1 MVKLPSP
8 WQCQSVALRLAAPRG
23 APKPLGTR
31 PLPRLLELSASTQ
44 SPSRRSHRLWPSRCR
59 ARARQPRHAAPTQGR
74 HAPRGSATPCS
85 KSAALLTGET
95 DRQLGLL
102 GPVRWRARLLHAL
115 RRGALAIQ
123 SVTRGAEAT
132 VSLCQSRPFVN
143 FQHPQVPGGCLE
155 QMPIRVHTDVHIFGI
170 CALIAEANLL
180 VATSLHC
187 RIVALNYHVP
197 RVTFASKPTLTKH
210 AHFGYLWD
218 GDIHKTSV
226 EGHRAGASTPPSC
239 EPRAH
244 EGECHTVVPVQGVHR
259 AISAALE
266 AGRDANW
273 EALSADRLGQLEW
286 LQRHRSFQAWLPTL
300 QEPRTKS
307 AYEIA
312 V

>member
-1 MVKLPSP
+1 M
-8 WQCQSVALRLAAPRG
+8 
-23 APKPLGTR
+23 
-31 PLPRLLELSASTQ
+31 
-44 SPSRRSHRLWPSRCR
+44 
-59 ARARQPRHAAPTQGR
+59 
-74 HAPRGSATPCS
+74 
-85 KSAALLTGET
+85 
-95 DRQLGLL
+95 
-102 GPVRWRARLLHAL
+102 LHAL

-123 SVTRGAEAT
+123 SVTRRAEAT

-143 FQHPQVPGGCLE
+143 FQHPQAPGGCLE

-197 RVTFASKPTLTKH
+197 RVTFASEPAVSKH

-218 GDIHKTSV
+218 GDIHNTSV
-226 EGHRAGASTPPSC
+226 EGLRSGASTPPSC

-244 EGECHTVVPVQGVHR
+244 KGECHTVVPVQGVHR

-273 EALSADRLGQLEW
+273 ETLSADRLGQLEW

-307 AYEIA
+307 AYETA